1 MVAAGS
7 LLGIAMH
14 SNDSFPVGKVDFMDL
29 YPLSFS
35 EFLEAVGQEAFARLL
50 AKKDWGLIA
59 AFRSKLIDLLKQYY
73 YVGGMPEVVN
83 AFINHKDYAEV
94 RQLQQTILD
103 SYDRDFS
110 KHAPIAEVP
119 RIRMIWR
126 SVPAQLA
133 KENKKFIYG
142 VVKEGAR
149 AKDFEFLLAGVNY
162 EQSARKLLHFL
173 NAAEVLLE
181 LSDLE
186 LELDNFLLRE
196 QIEGAV
202 SLHLLQLVQTS
213 DTGTHG
219 LEVGQHAA
227 QPSLIY
233 KIHTAAL
240 SLGLNS
246 VLCLLLGADEQD
258 GAALCCDLKYCLV
271 SFVHFAYRLL
281 QVDDVDTVSLGED
294 IRSHFRVPSSG
305 LMSEMNTCFK

>member
-1 MVAAGS
+1 M
-7 LLGIAMH
+7 
-14 SNDSFPVGKVDFMDL
+14 
-29 YPLSFS
+29 
-35 EFLEAVGQEAFARLL
+35 EAVGQEAFARLL

-149 AKDFEFLLAGVNY
+149 AKDFELA
-162 EQSARKLLHFL
+162 
-173 NAAEVLLE
+173 
-181 LSDLE
+181 
-186 LELDNFLLRE
+186 
-196 QIEGAV
+196 IEWLIDAG
-202 SLHLLQLVQTS
+202 
-213 DTGTHG
+213 
-219 LEVGQHAA
+219 
-227 QPSLIY
+227 LIY
-233 KIHTAAL
+233 KVSRVKKPESHCRLMRTFRHLNYFVRYRINGSYERASTA
-240 SLGLNS
+240 S
-246 VLCLLLGADEQD
+246 VIG
-258 GAALCCDLKYCLV
+258 
-271 SFVHFAYRLL
+271 
-281 QVDDVDTVSLGED
+281 GEC
-294 IRSHFRVPSSG
+294 VV
-305 LMSEMNTCFK
+305 